1 MLNFEQKVST
11 DAEDSQVWLCI
22 VLFTINRYF
31 TCFEAVN
38 LQQTL
43 TVQYSLNDTLTTQ
56 IFAWLHTLVKSCSAG
71 LTSPAPTPLIT
82 LL

>member
-11 DAEDSQVWLCI
+11 DAEDSQVGPMPM

-38 LQQTL
+38 LEQTL
-43 TVQYSLNDTLTTQ
+43 IVQ
-56 IFAWLHTLVKSCSAG
+56 
-71 LTSPAPTPLIT
+71 
-82 LL
+82 